1 MKPISKLFFLLLFLL
16 FMLSC
21 EQNYTP
27 KPRGYLRIDLP
38 KKAYVSYDSLENYR
52 FSYPA
57 YARVVNDLFTAEE
70 EDWIN
75 IEFPDFDGNL
85 HLSYKAIDNNLSVY
99 VEDAR
104 NLLMQHMPKASGISD
119 SLVVVP
125 ERNIYGVVNQLSGK
139 GVASPLQ
146 FYLTDSTNH
155 FIRAALYF
163 NIRPN
168 NDSMAPVIEFIKQD
182 IRHLINTLEWK

>member
-1 MKPISKLFFLLLFLL
+1 MIRLSKLFFLMFPLL

-21 EQNYTP
+21 EQDYTP
-27 KPRGYLRIDLP
+27 KPRGFLRIDLP
-38 KKAYVSYDSLENYR
+38 EKAYLDYDSLENYR

-57 YARVVNDLFTAEE
+57 YGRVVRDIFTEE
-70 EDWIN
+70 ERDWIN
-75 IEFPDFDGNL
+75 IEFPDFNGNL

-104 NLLMQHMPKASGISD
+104 KMLMQHMPKASGISD
-119 SLVVVP
+119 SLVFMP
-125 ERNIYGVVNQLSGK
+125 EKRIYGVINQLAGK

-146 FYLTDSTNH
+146 FYLTDSTDH

-168 NDSMAPVIEFIKQD
+168 NDSMAPVINFIEKD

>member
-1 MKPISKLFFLLLFLL
+1 MKPTSKLFFLLLFPL
-16 FMLSC
+16 FLLSC
-21 EQNYTP
+21 EQVYTP

-38 KKAYVSYDSLENYR
+38 EKAYRSYDSLENYR
-52 FSYPA
+52 FSYPT
-57 YARVVNDLFTAEE
+57 YAKVVNDLFTAEE
-70 EDWIN
+70 KDWIN

-85 HLSYKAIDNNLSVY
+85 YLSYKAIDNNLSVY

-104 NLLMQHMPKASGISD
+104 NMLMQHMPKASGISD
-119 SLVVVP
+119 SLVILP
-125 ERNIYGVVNQLSGK
+125 EREIYGVVNQLSGK

-168 NDSMAPVIEFIKQD
+168 NDSMAPVIDFIKQD

>member
-1 MKPISKLFFLLLFLL
+1 MKPTSKLFFLLLFPL

-38 KKAYVSYDSLENYR
+38 EKAYQSYDSLENYR

-70 EDWIN
+70 KDWIN

-85 HLSYKAIDNNLSVY
+85 HLSYKAIDNNLSEY

-125 ERNIYGVVNQLSGK
+125 ERDIYGVVNQLSGK

>member
-1 MKPISKLFFLLLFLL
+1 MNRISKLFLLIFFMLFLYA
-16 FMLSC
+16 C
-21 EQNYTP
+21 EQAYTP

-38 KKAYVSYDSLENYR
+38 EKTYLAYDSLENYR

-57 YARVVNDLFTAEE
+57 YATVVGTIFTAEE
-70 EDWIN
+70 KDWVN
-75 IEFPDFDGNL
+75 IEFPEFKGNL
-85 HLSYKAIDNNLSVY
+85 HISYKPIDNNLSVY

-104 NLLMQHMPKASGISD
+104 KMLMQHMPKASGISD
-119 SLVVVP
+119 SLVVMP
-125 ERNIYGVVNQLSGK
+125 EKDIYGVVNQLSGK

-168 NDSMAPVIEFIKQD
+168 NDSMAPVIDFIKKD

>member
-38 KKAYVSYDSLENYR
+38 KKAYVSYNSLENYR

-70 EDWIN
+70 KDWIN

>member
-38 KKAYVSYDSLENYR
+38 KKAYVRYDSLENYR

-70 EDWIN
+70 KDWIN

-125 ERNIYGVVNQLSGK
+125 ARNIYGVVNQLSGK

>member
-70 EDWIN
+70 KDWIN